1 MKRKIIVILSLMF
14 VAVVALFATTTE
26 TKTATVV
33 NVDKNI
39 IYISTDSDVY
49 SFYNDTNNFIN
60 GDELTVTFY
69 KGFTNN
75 PEKYTIINI
84 K

>member
-1 MKRKIIVILSLMF
+1 MLHFLQQLRKLKPQKI
-14 VAVVALFATTTE
+14 
-26 TKTATVV
+26 V
-33 NVDKNI
+33 NVDKNVV
-39 IYISTDSDVY
+39 YISTNSDIY